1 MMRTLSAFAATALIP
16 AMAFAQ
22 GTDDHSPADTAGHE
36 GATGFHHILEPF
48 TDETT
53 HVAALALLVFLAIA
67 FFMGAFKFIGK
78 TLDNRADE
86 IQKQLDESRELREEA
101 AAMLADA
108 ERKRQE
114 ADATAEAMLKQAK
127 TDAKLMIEQA
137 RKDLA
142 EKVAR
147 REAQAEA
154 RIARAEAE
162 AAEDVRRAAANAAT
176 QAAKDIIFGSSKR
189 GEMFDEALV
198 EIDKALN

>member
-1 MMRTLSAFAATALIP
+1 MKTAITSALLLLASPLAFAAETAE
-16 AMAFAQ
+16 
-22 GTDDHSPADTAGHE
+22 AGHE
-36 GATGFHHILEPF
+36 QTASFMNLIEPF
-48 TDETT
+48 TDTTT
-53 HVAALALLVFLAIA
+53 HVAFLALVVFLAIA
-67 FFMGAFKFIGK
+67 GFMGAFGFIGK
-78 TLDNRADE
+78 ALDNRAGE

-108 ERKRQE
+108 EKKKQE
-114 ADATAEAMLKQAK
+114 ADATAEAMIKQAK
-127 TDAKLMIEQA
+127 ADAKLMVEQA

-142 EKVAR
+142 DKVAR

-176 QAAKDIIFGSSKR
+176 QAAKDILAGSPKR
-189 GEMFDEALV
+189 GDLFDEALG